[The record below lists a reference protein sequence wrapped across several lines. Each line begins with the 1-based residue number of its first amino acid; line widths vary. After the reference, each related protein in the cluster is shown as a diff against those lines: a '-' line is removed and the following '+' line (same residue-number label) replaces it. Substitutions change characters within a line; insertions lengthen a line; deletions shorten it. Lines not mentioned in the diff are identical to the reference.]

1 MRSDFSPSSRTVD
14 GVGAESNKWELNW
27 EQIQQMPGNDSEF
40 KYMEPGIMVNAKNTA
55 VSAGTDM
62 Y

>member
-1 MRSDFSPSSRTVD
+1 MRSDFSQSSRTVD